1 MADIHMFEGE
11 DIVETLAAQAEG
23 HEPGELGALAYHL
36 YDTNP
41 ELTEEE
47 AFEAFT
53 NWVADRGIELWP
65 HQEEALMSLMVGDH
79 VILGTPTGSGKS
91 LVALGMHFMA
101 MCFGETSYYTA
112 PIKALVSE
120 KFFNLVELL
129 GRDNVG
135 MITGDSP
142 HQRGGARSS
151 AVPRRFSRTRRCAKA
166 PDALVHS
173 VAMDEFHFFSDTGP
187 RLGMAGAV
195 AHAAEDAVLADER
208 YAGRRRLRL
217 PIMLSD
223 RPTPRAMSLTSPMPR
238 VRCRFRYEYALDPAG
253 GNGRACA
260 AATDE
265 GPTVRRPFLAG
276 CGAGPARRTLASYR
290 RGNQGAA
297 RGGRRRPSKAC
308 AVLHGVRENR

>member
-135 MITGDSP
+135 MITGDVHINTEAP
-142 HQRGGARSS
+142 VICCTEEILANQALREG
-151 AVPRRFSRTRRCAKA
+151 

-173 VAMDEFHFFSDTGP
+173 VAMDEFHFFSDTDRGWAWQVP
-187 RLGMAGAV
+187 LLTLPKTQFLLMSATLGDV
-195 AHAAEDAVLADER
+195 
-208 YAGRRRLRL
+208 
-217 PIMLSD
+217 
-223 RPTPRAMSLTSPMPR
+223 T
-238 VRCRFRYEYALDPAG
+238 
-253 GNGRACA
+253 
-260 AATDE
+260 
-265 GPTVRRPFLAG
+265 
-276 CGAGPARRTLASYR
+276 
-290 RGNQGAA
+290 
-297 RGGRRRPSKAC
+297 
-308 AVLHGVRENR
+308 

>member
-1 MADIHMFEGE
+1 MADIHTFEGE

-135 MITGDSP
+135 MITGDVHINTEAP
-142 HQRGGARSS
+142 VICCTEEILANQALREG
-151 AVPRRFSRTRRCAKA
+151 

-173 VAMDEFHFFSDTGP
+173 VAMDEFHFFSDTDRGWAWQVPLLMLPKTQFLLMSATLGDVTQIADLLRRQTTRDVSNVTDAP
-187 RLGMAGAV
+187 RPV
-195 AHAAEDAVLADER
+195 
-208 YAGRRRLRL
+208 
-217 PIMLSD
+217 PLS
-223 RPTPRAMSLTSPMPR
+223 
-238 VRCRFRYEYALDPAG
+238 YEYALTPL
-253 GNGRACA
+253 
-260 AATDE
+260 E
-265 GPTVRRPFLAG
+265 GTVELAL
-276 CGAGPARRTLASYR
+276 R
-290 RGNQGAA
+290 
-297 RGGRRRPSKAC
+297 KD
-308 AVLHGVRENR
+308 